1 MTLQEIK
8 QVKNGDFLT
17 SKFGDILLVAKVE
30 VVEEGKR
37 EVRVYTY
44 FYWCAS
50 DKMLMMNEWL
60 YGFYGPG
67 FSEDFYRMSTD
78 EEKKLLTDKMRERGY
93 EWNDRYFIGQPT
105 LTNKEFARIHDCDG
119 YNEIKKVLSLSFMQ
133 FLDMN
138 RPEGKMCL
146 SNGEC
151 ADIDKAFD
159 ERDWE
164 KLGRYVNKYS
174 RNNTNKNK

>member
-30 VVEEGKR
+30 VITECR
-37 EVRVYTY
+37 IEVKVYAY
-44 FYWCAS
+44 FYWCAN

-93 EWNDRYFIGQPT
+93 EWNDRYFIGQPK
-105 LTNKEFARIHDCDG
+105 LTYNEFARILGCDG

-164 KLGRYVNKYS
+164 KLGRYMNKY
-174 RNNTNKNK
+174 RREITNQ